1 MDIVEQE
8 ASIPS
13 VGELDVNIPSFMT
26 RVIAVLTQE
35 ARNSPHLNQ
44 RSGVSVR
51 MSVTNQEAMV
61 ANSVR
66 RALRNKEREA
76 VPRISDLNA
85 LIAATAGKVEIE
97 SLDEERDSEIV
108 NQLLN
113 EAVLNVFRDLVPTE
127 LHQPII
133 EAFEDLEGI
142 SAGED
147 IRSDEYQDCLLY
159 TSPSPRDS

>member
-1 MDIVEQE
+1 
-8 ASIPS
+8 
-13 VGELDVNIPSFMT
+13 
-26 RVIAVLTQE
+26 
-35 ARNSPHLNQ
+35 
-44 RSGVSVR
+44 
-51 MSVTNQEAMV
+51 MSVTNQEAMI

-66 RALRNKEREA
+66 RALRNKENEA

-113 EAVLNVFRDLVPTE
+113 EAVLNVFRDLVPSD

-133 EAFEDLEGI
+133 EAFKNLEGI
-142 SAGED
+142 STGED
-147 IRSDEYQDCLLY
+147 IKSDDYQDVVSSKVPALKPAVEMVLEGN
-159 TSPSPRDS
+159 DSNGSALTASAVELILEGLHLSKRLNKYASGARANYAARQ

>member
-1 MDIVEQE
+1 
-8 ASIPS
+8 
-13 VGELDVNIPSFMT
+13 
-26 RVIAVLTQE
+26 
-35 ARNSPHLNQ
+35 
-44 RSGVSVR
+44 

-66 RALRNKEREA
+66 RALRNKEKEA

-113 EAVLNVFRDLVPTE
+113 EAVLNVFRDLVPAE
-127 LHQPII
+127 FHQSIV
-133 EAFEDLEGI
+133 EAFENLEGI
-142 SAGED
+142 STGED
-147 IRSDEYQDCLLY
+147 IRSDEYQDVVNSKVPALEPAVKAVLEGSNSNGSAMIASAVELILEGLHLSKRLNKY
-159 TSPSPRDS
+159 ASGARASYASRT